1 MWDRTVL
8 KEKGKAA
15 YRANR
20 VTCIFAGFLLTL
32 VSGST
37 SISTSTTSWQETGDQ
52 LNIPPDLLKMIIA
65 MAGGAVIAGFL
76 LSVFLF
82 GPVQVGLREF
92 FRQNATDSKTGLSRE
107 NIGLAFSESYTN
119 VVASMFTTALFTFLW
134 TLCLIVPGVIKA
146 YSWRMVPYII
156 AGNPDITGTEARERS
171 AAMMNGN
178 KWAAFVLDLSFLG
191 WFLLGI
197 LTLGILNLVFTSP
210 YKYATDAE
218 LYRWL
223 IGDRTEPKAAEP
235 VKETPAASAIETEV
249 TAVPTPEPE
258 KDDEDEVDFII

>member
-1 MWDRTVL
+1 MWDRKVL

-20 VTCIFAGFLLTL
+20 VTCIFAGFLLTF

-37 SISTSTTSWQETGDQ
+37 SFTTSTSSWQETSDQ
-52 LNIPPDLLKMIIA
+52 LNIPPDLLKAIIA
-65 MAGGAVIAGFL
+65 AAGGAVIIGFL
-76 LSVFLF
+76 LSVFVF
-82 GPVQVGLREF
+82 APVQVGLREF
-92 FRQNATDSKTGLSRE
+92 FRQNATDSRTGLSRE
-107 NIGLAFSESYTN
+107 NIGLAFSEHYTN

-134 TLCLIVPGVIKA
+134 TLCFIVPGVIKA

-156 AGNPDITGTEARERS
+156 AEDPDITGTEARVKS
-171 AAMMNGN
+171 AQMMNGS

-191 WFLLGI
+191 WFLLGL

-223 IGDRTEPKAAEP
+223 IGDRREPLPAEP
-235 VKETPAASAIETEV
+235 VKIDDTAEPAV
-249 TAVPTPEPE
+249 TAIPS
-258 KDDEDEVDFII
+258 KDEEDEDDEVDFII